1 MKEKQQQ
8 LILRI
13 ILVFVLLQPIF
24 DILSRLAIKGY
35 IPNISTYLKP
45 LFIFGITTYLL
56 FLYSPI
62 KKKWFTYITFFGLF
76 TLGHLY
82 ILYKLLTESSII
94 LHEFRFIINIAY
106 MIALFISLYTLYY
119 HTKDKEDMF
128 KKIKN
133 TCFYTFMLYFTLYLV
148 AVLTGTS
155 GMTYEYSDK
164 YKLGYKG
171 WYDSGQIL
179 GHAFSIMFPIILYGI
194 LKPKNKKIIRTIFMI
209 LALIVVSLLGTKVPY
224 FITLIVL
231 ILYLIIVLFIKF
243 FNKEF
248 ERNLFNVALVVC
260 SIVALICT
268 YKYTP
273 VAYNTD
279 INNKNAKIELEK
291 YDLNSISGKKS
302 KKSYKELMKEHEGE
316 DVSYLE
322 KYYNWGE
329 EASNYLE
336 EMFYSGKVHPSN
348 TRAKQFYYSY
358 KKFMLADFQYKL
370 FGIGYLNQDSL
381 FAIESDFFMALFDF
395 GVLGFIL
402 FLYIPIK
409 EFLKSLVFILKNL
422 KKIDL
427 ETYMLFM
434 GLGIFFCISCYA
446 GYTYIYTNF
455 SIFLVL
461 LIVMLKLNIDIIR
474 NNNKKK
480 IESISFLSLH
490 LGYGGIETATINSA
504 NALSKRYDVEIISF
518 YKLKKNQEKNIDSK
532 IKIKYLYHNEPNR
545 EKFLKYKDEKKY
557 IKMLLEGGKALKIL
571 VYKKILLIIA
581 IRKCKSDA
589 IVSTRV
595 EFNVL
600 LSKYGKGETLKI
612 AQEHCYHNNDKK
624 YINKI
629 RNCYYNIDYLCAL
642 TTTLKCD
649 YEKFLEK
656 NSHTKV
662 VLLPNMLTNLPT
674 KKSNLNNNIIT
685 VSRLDYGKRNDE
697 IIRAFSK
704 IEDKNSKLFII
715 GDGKE
720 YNNLKSIISDLKL
733 DSRVFLLGYLS
744 HREIEKYMLDSS
756 IFLMASI
763 TEGLPM
769 VLLEAMSYGVPCIAY
784 ETASGTGDIIEN
796 KSNGYLV
803 KNRDENE
810 YIKDINLI
818 LSNKKLREKYS
829 KNAIL
834 TSKKYYKDN
843 ILKIWKDIFCGYIE
857 E

>member
-8 LILRI
+8 LILKI
-13 ILVFVLLQPIF
+13 ILIFVLLQPIF
-24 DILSRLAIKGY
+24 DILSRLAIKDY

-45 LFIFGITTYLL
+45 LFVFSITTYLL
-56 FLYSPI
+56 FCYSPI
-62 KKKWFTYITFFGLF
+62 KKKWYAYIIFFSLF

-119 HTKDKEDMF
+119 HTSNKEEMF

-133 TCFYTFMLYFTLYLV
+133 CVFYTFMLYFALYLI

-179 GHAFSIMFPIILYGI
+179 GHAFSIMFPILLYGI
-194 LKPKNKKIIRTIFMI
+194 LKPKNKKLIRTVFMI
-209 LALIVVSLLGTKVPY
+209 LALIVISLLGTKVPY

-231 ILYLIIVLFIKF
+231 ILYLIIVLFIRF

-248 ERNLFNVALVVC
+248 ERNWFNIVLVVC
-260 SIVALICT
+260 SIIALLCT

-291 YDLNSISGKKS
+291 YDLNSISGKKK
-302 KKSYKELMKEHEGE
+302 KKSYKELIKEHEGE

-329 EASNYLE
+329 EASTYLE
-336 EMFYSGKVHPSN
+336 GLFYSGKVHPSN

-381 FAIESDFFMALFDF
+381 LAIESDFFMALFDF
-395 GVLGFIL
+395 GILGFIL
-402 FLYIPIK
+402 FLLLPIK
-409 EFLKSLVFILKNL
+409 EFIKSLVFILKNL

-434 GLGIFFCISCYA
+434 GVGIFFCISCYA

-461 LIVMLKLNIDIIR
+461 LIIMLKINIDII
-474 NNNKKK
+474 NDKNKKK
-480 IESISFLSLH
+480 IKSISFLALH
-490 LGYGGIETATINSA
+490 LGYGGIESATINSA
-504 NALSKRYDVEIISF
+504 NALSEKYNIEIISF
-518 YKLKKNQEKNIDSK
+518 YKLAKNQEKNIDNKVK
-532 IKIKYLYHNEPNR
+532 ITYLYKGEPNKEIFIKYKN
-545 EKFLKYKDEKKY
+545 EKKY
-557 IKMLLEGGKALKIL
+557 FKMFIEGIKAIKIL
-571 VYKKILLIIA
+571 IYKKILIINC
-581 IRKCKSDA
+581 IKKNKSDA

-595 EFNVL
+595 EFNIL
-600 LSKYGKGETLKI
+600 LSKYGKPTTLKI
-612 AQEHCYHNNDKK
+612 AQEHCYHNNNKK

-629 RNCYYNIDYLCAL
+629 KNYYYNIDYLCAL
-642 TTTLKCD
+642 TTALKCD
-649 YEKFLEK
+649 YEKILSK
-656 NSHTKV
+656 NSHIKI
-662 VLLPNMLTNLPT
+662 VLLPNMLTSLPS
-674 KKSNLNNNIIT
+674 KKSSLNNNIIT
-685 VSRLDYGKRNDE
+685 VSRLDIGKRNNE
-697 IIRAFSK
+697 IIEAFSK

-720 YNNLKSIISDLKL
+720 YNNLKQLITKLKL
-733 DSRVFLLGYLS
+733 ESRIFLLGYLS
-744 HREIEKYMLDSS
+744 HEKIEKYMLESS

-784 ETASGTGDIIEN
+784 ETASGTGDIIKNEY
-796 KSNGYLV
+796 NGYLI

-810 YIKDINLI
+810 YIKDIDLI

-829 KNAIL
+829 KNAIT
-834 TSKKYYKDN
+834 TSKQFYKDN
-843 ILKIWKDIFCGYIE
+843 IVKIWDSILND
-857 E
+857 

>member
-62 KKKWFTYITFFGLF
+62 KKKWITYITFFGLF
-76 TLGHLY
+76 TFGHLF

-106 MIALFISLYTLYY
+106 MMALFISLYTLYY

-133 TCFYTFMLYFTLYLV
+133 TCFYTFMLYFALYLV

-179 GHAFSIMFPIILYGI
+179 GHAFSIMFPIFLYGI

-248 ERNLFNVALVVC
+248 ERNLFNVALVIF

-316 DVSYLE
+316 DISYLE

-409 EFLKSLVFILKNL
+409 EFFKSLVFILKNL

-434 GLGIFFCISCYA
+434 GIGIFFCISCYA

-480 IESISFLSLH
+480 IKSISFLSLH
-490 LGYGGIETATINSA
+490 LGYGGIESATVNSA

-518 YKLKKNQEKNIDSK
+518 YQLKKNQEKNIDSK
-532 IKIKYLYHNEPNR
+532 IKIKYLYNNEPNR
-545 EKFLKYKDEKKY
+545 EKFLKYKNEKKY
-557 IKMLLEGGKALKIL
+557 IKMFLEGGKALKIL

-600 LSKYGKGETLKI
+600 LSKYGKDETLKI

-629 RNCYYNIDYLCAL
+629 KNCYYNIDYLCAL

-662 VLLPNMLTNLPT
+662 VLLPNMLTYLPN
-674 KKSNLNNNIIT
+674 KKSKLNNNIIT

-697 IIRAFSK
+697 IIKAFSK
-704 IEDKNSKLFII
+704 IKDKNSKLFII

-720 YNNLKSIISDLKL
+720 YNNLKNIISALNL
-733 DSRVFLLGYLS
+733 DSRVFLLGYLP
-744 HREIEKYMLDSS
+744 HEKIEKYMLDSS

-796 KSNGYLV
+796 EYNGYLV
-803 KNRDENE
+803 KNRDESE

-818 LSNKKLREKYS
+818 LRDKKLREKYS

-843 ILKIWKDIFCGYIE
+843 VLKIWKDIFRDYIGE
-857 E
+857 